1 MTETRLSAAAIRS
14 ACPASSGVAMRT
26 VTVAAAGGPAGSPDV
41 IRLASPLSDCR
52 QSTSIAAVT
61 IPSRPAP
68 GSGLRQPGDAA
79 SIDGHVPPSY
89 SGTTVV
95 DNRPNEKRCD
105 MLRAFRPRTLS
116 AGLVALA
123 LAAAGCGGSG
133 TTGSSG
139 GSSGSGGTTA
149 TVSTLVIANA
159 VKVDTLDP
167 EANSVNE
174 SIWLDQ
180 NLYSRLLQPNATGTA
195 LLPDLATSWDISANG
210 LSYTFHLRP
219 DAKFSNGSPVTAA
232 DVVYSIERSRKF
244 SGGWG
249 FLLTAVKT
257 ITAPDTHTVVITLS
271 QPHAPL
277 LADLAMYAYSV
288 VPENLVKAQGAAF
301 FTHPVGSGPF
311 MVTSY
316 NPDTEV
322 DLARNPHF
330 YGTTPKISK
339 VKILIVPNDNT
350 RVLELESKKV
360 DVIENPPGNLVSE
373 IDKTPGLSVQLFP
386 STRVDFIQ
394 LDEHY
399 APLKKAAVRQALN
412 YAINRN
418 AIVKLA
424 YQGHA
429 VPGASFMPYRME
441 YWNNSIKPY
450 PYNPAKAKQLLA
462 QAGYPHG
469 FTTFLITVS
478 GDVAGQAEA
487 VVIKQELAAVGVT
500 VNIQSYELTTAY
512 SKEDGGHSQMG
523 ERYWTNDIIDPD
535 EVATFGADCQGGANA
550 FSSYWCDTPT
560 INAVNQARSE
570 LNGTVRQGLYNQVQQ
585 AVYAQ
590 SPFMVVDYSPYRY
603 GVGNWVH
610 GFHATPLG
618 NYDLSL
624 ETLTVSSH

>member
-1 MTETRLSAAAIRS
+1 
-14 ACPASSGVAMRT
+14 
-26 VTVAAAGGPAGSPDV
+26 
-41 IRLASPLSDCR
+41 
-52 QSTSIAAVT
+52 
-61 IPSRPAP
+61 
-68 GSGLRQPGDAA
+68 
-79 SIDGHVPPSY
+79 
-89 SGTTVV
+89 
-95 DNRPNEKRCD
+95 
-105 MLRAFRPRTLS
+105 
-116 AGLVALA
+116 
-123 LAAAGCGGSG
+123 
-133 TTGSSG
+133 
-139 GSSGSGGTTA
+139 
-149 TVSTLVIANA
+149 
-159 VKVDTLDP
+159 
-167 EANSVNE
+167 VNE

-180 NLYSRLLQPNATGTA
+180 NLYSRLLQPNATGTG
-195 LLPDLATSWDISANG
+195 LLPDLATSWGISKDG
-210 LSYTFHLRP
+210 LTYTFHLRRG
-219 DAKFSNGSPVTAA
+219 AEFANGMPVTAS
-232 DVVYSIERSRKF
+232 DVVYSIERSRAFK
-244 SGGWG
+244 GGWG
-249 FLLTAVKT
+249 FLLTPVKT
-257 ITAPDTHTVVITLS
+257 ISAPDPHTVVVTLS

-277 LADLAMYAYSV
+277 LADLAMYAYSI
-288 VPENLVKAQGAAF
+288 VPEKLVKAQGAAF
-301 FTHPVGSGPF
+301 FQHPVGSGPF
-311 MVTSY
+311 MVTSF

-330 YGTTPKISK
+330 YGTKPKISK
-339 VKILIVPNDNT
+339 VRVLIVPNDNT

-399 APLKKAAVRQALN
+399 APFKKVLVRQALN

-429 VPGASFMPYRME
+429 VPGASFLPYRME
-441 YWNNSIKPY
+441 FYDSAIKPY
-450 PYNPAKAKQLLA
+450 PYDPAKAKQLLA

-469 FTTFLITVS
+469 FNAFLITVS

-487 VVIKQELAAVGVT
+487 VVVKSELAAVGIN

-512 SKEDGGHSQMG
+512 SKEDSGHSQMG

-550 FSSYWCDTPT
+550 FSSYWCDSQ
-560 INAVNQARSE
+560 VNKDVDQARSE
-570 LNGTVRQGLYNQVQQ
+570 LNSTVRQQLYNQVQQ
-585 AVYAQ
+585 AVYQQ
-590 SPFMVVDYSPYRY
+590 SPFIVVDYSPYRY
-603 GVGNWVH
+603 GVGHWVH